1 MHMLVS
7 VYFCVYDFSPYSLL
21 ISHSLMICSNTR
33 FHDSTIPVF
42 EQLEKSDIPIYNLD
56 GTQSPDEVWNEL
68 LVKCPQIQSREMRY
82 RDAASA

>member
-1 MHMLVS
+1 MSIIYVLVAG
-7 VYFCVYDFSPYSLL
+7 VFRCM
-21 ISHSLMICSNTR
+21 ISHLTHYQSHIRLYISNTR

-82 RDAASA
+82 RDAA